1 MEKRLEIDKNLL
13 KSLVTLGS
21 VIEARDQ
28 YTGGHVFRVGQ
39 YARLIGKSMQLNADA
54 LFSLEVGGL
63 VHDIGKIGTPDA
75 VLNKPGKLTDSEYVL
90 MKHHAVLGRQL
101 IENHPLEQLVIDSV
115 SDHHER
121 VDGQGYPVEKEE
133 KSITLHAK
141 IMSVSDAFDAM
152 TSSRPYRQSLGAER
166 ALIILKEACGKQ
178 FDLGIVQHLDNL
190 YAQNALMDVLGHGG
204 FGRKMLACPV
214 CGPVIAPSSEHRDGD
229 HIMCPACTGDYI
241 LHRHGDTY
249 EVEFTH
255 QMLNLYEPKADND
268 TIDYVVKVSPK
279 QIRIQS
285 ETN

>member
-1 MEKRLEIDKNLL
+1 MDKRLEIDKNLL

-39 YARLIGKSMQLNADA
+39 YARLIGKSMALSADA

-75 VLNKPGKLTDSEYVL
+75 ILNKPGKLTDAEYSL

-121 VDGQGYPVEKEE
+121 IDGQGYPVEKQE

-152 TSSRPYRQSLGAER
+152 TSSRPYRQGLGAQK
-166 ALIILKEACGKQ
+166 ALDILREESGKQ
-178 FDLGIVQHLDNL
+178 FDPLIVQHLDVL
-190 YAQNALMDVLGHGG
+190 FTQNALMDVLGHAG

-214 CGPVIAPSSEHRDGD
+214 CGPVIAPASNHHDGD

-255 QMLNLYEPKADND
+255 KMLNLYEPRSDND
-268 TIDYVVKVSPK
+268 AVDYVVRVSPK
-279 QIRIQS
+279 QIRIVD
-285 ETN
+285 